1 MNRKKWGTILLA
13 GSMVTM
19 LSVPCFAEKA
29 GKKQYDIVIPTET
42 QEEEIMPEG
51 SVKPQ
56 EHRVRVI
63 DEKGNPIPNLCV
75 QTYGGSG
82 ASPQKDTEKEK
93 KIAYTDENGV
103 ATLCIFQQDTAD
115 RFYVDYCVSYG
126 NGEEYSFQKAQQADG
141 EYRVIWKGKT
151 PKERFKDKKEGVRI
165 YAVSKDGKP
174 ISGLEVKAIRK
185 STVENWQ
192 PEWSENEVFDLWGY
206 TDENGYFY
214 GFNEADGSDMKLT
227 LTKTGKNAEKQTK
240 TYIIVPKKGK
250 QNCYKIVW

>member
-1 MNRKKWGTILLA
+1 MKLKKWGTILLA
-13 GSMVTM
+13 GSMATM

-29 GKKQYDIVIPTET
+29 GKKQYDVVIPTET
-42 QEEEIMPEG
+42 QAEEIMPEG

-75 QTYGGSG
+75 QTYGGGG

-115 RFYVDYCVSYG
+115 RFYVDYYVSYG
-126 NGEEYSFQKAQQADG
+126 NGEEYSFQKAQQADR
-141 EYRVIWKGKT
+141 EYRVIWEGKT
-151 PKERFKDKKEGVRI
+151 PKERFKEKKEGVRI

-192 PEWSENEVFDLWGY
+192 PEWNENEIFDLWGY

-240 TYIIVPKKGK
+240 TYIIAPQKGK

>member
-1 MNRKKWGTILLA
+1 MKLKKWGTILLA

-29 GKKQYDIVIPTET
+29 GKKQYDVVIPTET
-42 QEEEIMPEG
+42 QAEEIMPEG

-75 QTYGGSG
+75 QTYGGGG

-115 RFYVDYCVSYG
+115 RFYVDYYVSYG
-126 NGEEYSFQKAQQADG
+126 NGEEYSFQKAQQADR
-141 EYRVIWKGKT
+141 EYRVIWKGKLQ
-151 PKERFKDKKEGVRI
+151 KSDLKRKK
-165 YAVSKDGKP
+165 
-174 ISGLEVKAIRK
+174 KA
-185 STVENWQ
+185 
-192 PEWSENEVFDLWGY
+192 F
-206 TDENGYFY
+206 
-214 GFNEADGSDMKLT
+214 GFMRLA
-227 LTKTGKNAEKQTK
+227 KTESQSVG
-240 TYIIVPKKGK
+240 
-250 QNCYKIVW
+250 

>member
-1 MNRKKWGTILLA
+1 MNLKKWVTVLLA
-13 GSMVTM
+13 GSMAAV
-19 LSVPCFAEKA
+19 LSIPCFAEKA
-29 GKKQYDIVIPTET
+29 GKEQYDVVIPAET
-42 QEEEIMPEG
+42 QTREIMPEG

-56 EHRVRVI
+56 ECRVRVI
-63 DEKGNPIPNLCV
+63 DEKGNPITNLCV
-75 QTYGGSG
+75 QTYSGDG

-103 ATLCIFQQDTAD
+103 ATLCIFQEDTTD
-115 RFYVDYCVSYG
+115 RFYVDYYASYG

-165 YAVSKDGKP
+165 YAVGKDGKP

-192 PEWSENEVFDLWGY
+192 PEWNENEVFDLWGY

-240 TYIIVPKKGK
+240 TYIIAPKKGK